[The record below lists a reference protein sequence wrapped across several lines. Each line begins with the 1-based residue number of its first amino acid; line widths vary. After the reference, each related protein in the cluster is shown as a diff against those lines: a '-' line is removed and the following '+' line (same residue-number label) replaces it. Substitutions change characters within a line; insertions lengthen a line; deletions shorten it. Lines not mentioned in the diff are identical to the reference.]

1 MRRNSLYGPGLKVFN
16 FSAAKSFTVP
26 YGEGIKVEFRADA
39 QNVFNHPSFG
49 NPSTG
54 LGGSSGAGTPYTNTT
69 TISSLTVYGRSL
81 QLGLRVSF

>member
-1 MRRNSLYGPGLKVFN
+1 M
-16 FSAAKSFTVP
+16 SAAKSFTVP

-54 LGGSSGAGTPYTNTT
+54 LGNSPNTGGPGLPYNSTSS
-69 TISSLTVYGRSL
+69 ISTLTVYGRNL